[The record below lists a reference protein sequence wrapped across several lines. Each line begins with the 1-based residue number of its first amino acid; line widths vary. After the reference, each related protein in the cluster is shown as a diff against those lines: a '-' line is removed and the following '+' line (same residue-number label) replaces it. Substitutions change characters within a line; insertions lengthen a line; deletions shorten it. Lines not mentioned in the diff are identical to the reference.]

1 MSYPHLTLS
10 LLAERLAICRLSAA
24 DAIPAWSLQ
33 GGFTS
38 TTRTGAEL
46 SVVCAEDVVP
56 ADVRREAGWRCLMV
70 GGPLDFAL
78 TGVLA
83 ALAEPLAREGISI
96 FAISTFDTDYVLVKD
111 ADLPRAL
118 AALASAGHVVAQ

>member
-38 TTRTGAEL
+38 TTRAGDEL

-70 GGPLDFAL
+70 RGPLDFAL